1 MYKIVLKGTQNLLN
15 INNFWSEIYIDNSF
29 IVVKYTEFVGNK
41 ITITL

>member
-29 IVVKYTEFVGNK
+29 IVVKYTEFVENK